1 MFVQRKSNILKE
13 NILLIIKNKEIEK
26 KRILLAHW
34 APNELFLLARRQI
47 VLAPGVGLAD
57 FSSPDC
63 RNVTYLLY
71 LSISLSI
78 KLYLWIKMK
87 KSRIIHSLFINWHLS
102 TLINDTT
109 FYIHGTCLTQPFY
122 IIYKNIHVI
131 MPLIVSEIYYFS
143 TQFFQRNLSR
153 KMYSKTLKSRDQFSP
168 LF

>member
-34 APNELFLLARRQI
+34 APNELSLLARRQI

-102 TLINDTT
+102 TLIMTLHSIYIYIWYMFDTT
-109 FYIHGTCLTQPFY
+109 FLHY
-122 IIYKNIHVI
+122 N
-131 MPLIVSEIYYFS
+131 IVSEIYYFS
-143 TQFFQRNLSR
+143 TKFFQRNLSR
-153 KMYSKTLKSRDQFSP
+153 KMYSKTLTSRDQFSP